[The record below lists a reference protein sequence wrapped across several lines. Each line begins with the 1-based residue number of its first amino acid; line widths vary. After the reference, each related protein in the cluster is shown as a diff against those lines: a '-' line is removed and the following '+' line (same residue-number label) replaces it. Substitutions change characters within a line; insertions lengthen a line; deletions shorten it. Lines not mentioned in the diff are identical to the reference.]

1 MDTPQR
7 VPLISQARHT
17 FEGRQLKAG
26 DPFTALPGDA
36 DDLLALHMAT
46 RAPAGDYQTSALTA
60 EKPAAPAKGR
70 YKRRDLRARN

>member
-17 FEGRQLKAG
+17 FEGRQLKSG

-36 DDLLALHMAT
+36 DDLLALNMAT
-46 RAPAGDYQTSALTA
+46 RAPAGDYPTTALAA
-60 EKPAAPAKGR
+60 ETTAAPAKRR